1 MNKNII
7 TLVVSLLVI
16 AIGAEAQS
24 NTKKFGI
31 EINGGIREY
40 HGDLGSALYFKK
52 APNYQAV
59 GGAIGMYLNSSFDV
73 NIYGSTGDLG
83 FYKESWDILKAEP
96 YRQGFRSHITEG
108 MIGVTFKL
116 NNGTIMSEDA
126 TFKPFIRAGW
136 GVVKSISK
144 FSEGSTLVGDAETYY
159 YASRSRTWLASH
171 WNAAAGFKIGLTDA
185 LDLVVSEQFN
195 YSFDDNYDGAPFA
208 IAGARLNSASEGNK
222 PLHDIYL
229 YHNIGFVFNFGS
241 NGNSS
246 GSSYKIK
253 DADDD
258 GISDDFDI
266 CPNTPAGYQ
275 VDTVGCPLDDDNDG
289 VVNEEDKCP
298 NVAGLKAFNGCPDTD
313 GDGVQDSE
321 DKCPNVSG
329 ISEFNGCPDSD
340 KDGVQDSEDKCPLM
354 AGSKEGEGC
363 PDSDGDGV
371 YDHKDVCPATAGPA
385 TNKGC
390 PEIKEEVKEKIRIAA
405 SGIYFE
411 SGKDVIKPQSYAN
424 LDLLAGIMQEY
435 MEASVMIEGHTD
447 NQGADDVNLVLSQKR
462 ADAVKAYI
470 ANKGVNADRMTAI
483 GFGET
488 KPVAD
493 NSVNSGRILNR
504 RVDFKLVY

>member
-159 YASRSRTWLASH
+159 YASRDRSWLASH

-185 LDLVVSEQFN
+185 LDLVVSEQVN
-195 YSFDDNYDGAPFA
+195 YSFDDN
-208 IAGARLNSASEGNK
+208 
-222 PLHDIYL
+222 
-229 YHNIGFVFNFGS
+229 
-241 NGNSS
+241 
-246 GSSYKIK
+246 
-253 DADDD
+253 
-258 GISDDFDI
+258 
-266 CPNTPAGYQ
+266 
-275 VDTVGCPLDDDNDG
+275 
-289 VVNEEDKCP
+289 
-298 NVAGLKAFNGCPDTD
+298 
-313 GDGVQDSE
+313 
-321 DKCPNVSG
+321 
-329 ISEFNGCPDSD
+329 
-340 KDGVQDSEDKCPLM
+340 
-354 AGSKEGEGC
+354 
-363 PDSDGDGV
+363 
-371 YDHKDVCPATAGPA
+371 
-385 TNKGC
+385 
-390 PEIKEEVKEKIRIAA
+390 
-405 SGIYFE
+405 
-411 SGKDVIKPQSYAN
+411 
-424 LDLLAGIMQEY
+424 
-435 MEASVMIEGHTD
+435 
-447 NQGADDVNLVLSQKR
+447 
-462 ADAVKAYI
+462 
-470 ANKGVNADRMTAI
+470 
-483 GFGET
+483 
-488 KPVAD
+488 
-493 NSVNSGRILNR
+493 
-504 RVDFKLVY
+504 